1 MNLRE
6 RIQTELAGVE
16 QVTKEQMA
24 KIEQAEKDIK
34 SLHSALALNVGR
46 ASGLRTVLAMLDE
59 PAIAEEEAKR
69 AVDQINEILDR
80 TNAKTA
86 DQPKSDPLS
95 LQAMAKKYTESK
107 RVEPISGPLDVRF
120 DGEAV
125 PSCGPYGKK
134 DPKEGREP
142 ITVRG
147 NEIAKPPL
155 EKDHAQHLNCGN
167 CGSRECGSYCLDAPV
182 R

>member
-24 KIEQAEKDIK
+24 KIVQAEKDLETLK
-34 SLHSALALNVGR
+34 SAVALNVGR
-46 ASGLRTVLAMLDE
+46 ASGLRTALAMLDE

-69 AVDQINEILDR
+69 AVDQINEAMR
-80 TNAKTA
+80 KQTA
-86 DQPKSDPLS
+86 QQAMTSPLS
-95 LQAMAKKYTESK
+95 VQALAKKH
-107 RVEPISGPLDVRF
+107 
-120 DGEAV
+120 AV
-125 PSCGPYGKK
+125 KAT
-134 DPKEGREP
+134 EP

-147 NEIAKPPL
+147 NEIAKPPI

-167 CGSRECGSYCLDAPV
+167 CGSRKCDSYCLDAPV